1 MRERFLG
8 EWAAGEARVF
18 SEKAYKRR
26 SLPEWDVRWQQLTVQ
41 ARYSYLHLVKLPEK
55 ISAGYRP
62 PPSTPRDNF
71 PPDVL
76 EELAAAGFVTIDV
89 TRSNATIDRVFAGTG
104 ADDFAW
110 RGRILRRMHLLD
122 AHQQSEFSKYVEEV
136 FFGSDLLQAIASVLR
151 GVGFEGHYY
160 QLDDLIRRHVVGHRW
175 QEWVVQAINNPLTKP
190 ILKLVTESGG
200 AIPLLELV
208 GGIKGSKPD
217 EVRSVVDKLIVHL
230 ALVEDFRPES
240 LELMVGIL
248 PAVREKMTLA
258 CQPRERPPLLV
269 CPSPKEL
276 APHGSVIINDLR
288 AVLLEIA
295 NGPPRLRGDFVLYQT
310 ERKRFLP
317 ALEPLPPWL
326 FELLGWSTES
336 RLNQAVE
343 WARALQMV
351 KPASD
356 GPNIRIQLG
365 TAGHLWLSSDLHE
378 QYTKVFN
385 YLTQE
390 AARGER
396 SLSQRPFFDPGGDFS
411 RHPSAETKRFFG
423 EHITVQKVENRGTLP
438 RNWGTIKPAHQVSL
452 RPFVERALAALEPG
466 VFYKLDSVISHL
478 AFPEHNPL
486 NAGLP
491 PDRTA
496 ITLAFASVPPFDEER
511 EEAGKSLIET
521 FVLSRLIPLGCV
533 RAAID
538 DKNTICIAREASYG
552 LYFGRRIAPA
562 ALLAPSDV
570 VGKVVVQPDF
580 SVIVIGLNPA
590 SLAELTLFCERTTKG
605 SGHGATV
612 LKITRE
618 SVVKAVRLGLKP
630 AEILARLTR
639 YSSNPLPANVQHEIN
654 EWSSWVRRVTLSK
667 VTILRCGDAE
677 TADRVMAVLRRR
689 TERLSET
696 LVAIDQAE
704 LAAKDRD
711 KLLGQGI
718 IVQADSDVR
727 EADEERETDDS
738 IF

>member
-8 EWAAGEARVF
+8 EWATAEARVF

-26 SLPEWDVRWQQLTVQ
+26 SLPEWNAKWQQLTVP

-62 PPSTPRDNF
+62 PASTPRDNF

-104 ADDFAW
+104 AHDFAW

-136 FFGSDLLQAIASVLR
+136 FFGSDLLQTIASVLR

-160 QLDDLIRRHVVGHRW
+160 HLDDMIRRHVVGHRW

-200 AIPLLELV
+200 AIPLFELL

-217 EVRSVVDKLIVHL
+217 EVRAVVDNLIVHL
-230 ALVEDFRPES
+230 ALVEDFRPET

-258 CQPRERPPLLV
+258 SQPRARPPLLV
-269 CPSPKEL
+269 CPIPKEL
-276 APHGSVIINDLR
+276 APHGGVIINDLR

-295 NGPPRLRGDFVLYQT
+295 NGPPRLRSDLVLYQT

-317 ALEPLPPWL
+317 ALESLPPWL
-326 FELLGWSTES
+326 FENLSWSTES

-351 KPASD
+351 KPIAE
-356 GPNIRIQLG
+356 GPNVRVQLS
-365 TAGHLWLSSDLHE
+365 TAGHRWLSSDLHE
-378 QYTKVFN
+378 QYADVFN
-385 YLTQE
+385 FLTQE
-390 AARGER
+390 GKDAVPAY
-396 SLSQRPFFDPGGDFS
+396 SQREFYDPGGDLS
-411 RHPSAETKRFFG
+411 RHPLAGNLRFFG
-423 EHITVQKVENRGTLP
+423 AQITVQKVEKRGPPP
-438 RNWGTIKPAHQVSL
+438 RNWGIVKPADQISL
-452 RPFVERALAALEPG
+452 RPFVERALAILKPG
-466 VFYKLDSVISHL
+466 VFYRLDSVISHL
-478 AFPEHNPL
+478 AYTDHNPL

-491 PDRTA
+491 PDRTVVH
-496 ITLAFASVPPFDEER
+496 FAADSVPPFAEER
-511 EEAGKSLIET
+511 EAAGRRLIGT
-521 FVLSRLIPLGCV
+521 FILSRLIPLGCV
-533 RAAID
+533 RAAVD
-538 DKNTICIAREASYG
+538 DKGMICITREPSCEF
-552 LYFGRRIAPA
+552 YFGKKLAPA
-562 ALLAPSDV
+562 ALLAPWDA

-605 SGHGATV
+605 GGQGATV

-618 SVVKAVRLGLKP
+618 SVVKAVRLGLQP
-630 AEILARLTR
+630 AEIIARLTR
-639 YSSNPLPANVQHEIN
+639 HSSNALPANVKHEVK

-696 LVAIDQAE
+696 LVAIDQAK

-727 EADEERETDDS
+727 EADEEPETDDS